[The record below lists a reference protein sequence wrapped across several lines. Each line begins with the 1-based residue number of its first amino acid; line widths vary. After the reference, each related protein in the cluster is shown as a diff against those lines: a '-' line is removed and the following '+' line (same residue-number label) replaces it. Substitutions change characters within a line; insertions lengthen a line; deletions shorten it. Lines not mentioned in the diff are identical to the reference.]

1 MTFSKKTVWITGASS
16 GIGEALVYDLVAQG
30 ATVIASSRNEKKL
43 QQVKKNCGEN
53 ENSCFI
59 QVLDMEQQD
68 NYPELAEKIIKT
80 YKKIDI
86 LLHVAGVSQRSSDE
100 DISLETIRRI
110 FEINFFGTVALTKAV
125 LPYMKTQGYGHIAV
139 TSSIVGKFGFPMR
152 SAYSASKHAL
162 HGYFETLRAELHGKN
177 ISITIII
184 PGRVNTAISDN
195 ALTGDGKRWGKRDA
209 WQAGGLSSEIAA
221 KIILKSIRKKKKEVL
236 VGGKDLIMVHLKRF
250 FPGIFWKIVN
260 RVSPT

>member
-1 MTFSKKTVWITGASS
+1 MTLSKKIVWITGASS

-30 ATVIASSRNEKKL
+30 ATVIASSRNEEKL

-53 ENSCFI
+53 ESSCFI
-59 QVLDMEQQD
+59 QILDMEQQD
-68 NYPELAEKIIKT
+68 NYPELAEKIIKL

-125 LPYMKTQGYGHIAV
+125 LPYMKAQGYGHIAV

-162 HGYFETLRAELHGKN
+162 HGYFETLRAELHGKK

-195 ALTGDGKRWGKRDA
+195 ALTGKGKRWGKRDA
-209 WQAGGLSSEIAA
+209 GQAGGFPVEKTA
-221 KIILKSIRKKKKEVL
+221 KKILKSIRKKKKEVL

-250 FPGIFWKIVN
+250 FPGVFWKIVN

>member
-1 MTFSKKTVWITGASS
+1 MTYSQKIVWITGASS
-16 GIGEALVYDLVAQG
+16 GIGEALVYAYIKKG
-30 ATVIASSRNEKKL
+30 ATVIASSRNENKL

-80 YKKIDI
+80 YKKINI

-100 DISLETIRRI
+100 DISLETTRRI

-139 TSSIVGKFGFPMR
+139 TSSIFGKFGFPMR

-177 ISITIII
+177 ITITIII

-195 ALTGDGKRWGKRDA
+195 ALTGDGKRWGKRDT
-209 WQAGGLSSEIAA
+209 WQASGLSSEVAA

-250 FPGIFWKIVN
+250 FPGIFWRIVHRIN
-260 RVSPT
+260 PT

>member
-1 MTFSKKTVWITGASS
+1 MAFSKKIVWITGASS
-16 GIGEALVYDLVAQG
+16 GIGESLVYNLVAQG

-110 FEINFFGTVALTKAV
+110 FEINFFGTGIA
-125 LPYMKTQGYGHIAV
+125 QG
-139 TSSIVGKFGFPMR
+139 
-152 SAYSASKHAL
+152 AYQVIIS
-162 HGYFETLRAELHGKN
+162 RA
-177 ISITIII
+177 
-184 PGRVNTAISDN
+184 
-195 ALTGDGKRWGKRDA
+195 
-209 WQAGGLSSEIAA
+209 
-221 KIILKSIRKKKKEVL
+221 
-236 VGGKDLIMVHLKRF
+236 
-250 FPGIFWKIVN
+250 
-260 RVSPT
+260 

>member
-1 MTFSKKTVWITGASS
+1 MAFSKKIVWITGASS
-16 GIGEALVYDLVAQG
+16 GIGEALVYNLVAQG

-43 QQVKKNCGEN
+43 QQVKDNCGEN
-53 ENSCFI
+53 KNSCFI

-68 NYPELAEKIIKT
+68 NYPELLQKVIQR

-86 LLHVAGVSQRSSDE
+86 LLNVAGISQRSSDE
-100 DISLETIRRI
+100 DISLKTFRRI

-125 LPYMKTQGYGHIAV
+125 LPYMKAQGYGHIAV
-139 TSSIVGKFGFPMR
+139 TSSIFGKFGFPNR
-152 SAYSASKHAL
+152 SAYSSSKHAL

-177 ISITIII
+177 ISTTIII

-195 ALTGDGKRWGKRDA
+195 ALTGDGKRWGKKDT

-221 KIILKSIRKKKKEVL
+221 KIILKSISKKKKEVL
-236 VGGKDLIMVHLKRF
+236 VGGKDLILVHLKRF
-250 FPGIFWKIVN
+250 FPRIFWKIIH
-260 RVSPT
+260 RISPT

>member
-1 MTFSKKTVWITGASS
+1 MPFSKKIVWITGASS
-16 GIGEALVYDLVAQG
+16 GIGEALVYDLVKQG

-53 ENSCFI
+53 EKSCHI
-59 QVLDMEQQD
+59 LALDMEKQD
-68 NYPELAEKIIKT
+68 NYPELAEKIIQT

-86 LLHVAGVSQRSSDE
+86 LLHVAGVSQRSVDSDTR
-100 DISLETIRRI
+100 LETVRKIM
-110 FEINFFGTVALTKAV
+110 EINFFGTVALTKAV
-125 LPYMKTQGYGHIAV
+125 LPYMTTQGYGHIAV

-209 WQAGGLSSEIAA
+209 GQAGGFPAEKAS

-236 VGGKDLIMVHLKRF
+236 VGGNDLIMVHLKRF
-250 FPGIFWKIVN
+250 FPGIFWRIVHRIN
-260 RVSPT
+260 PT

>member
-1 MTFSKKTVWITGASS
+1 MIFSKKIVWITGASS

-43 QQVKKNCGEN
+43 QQVKKNCGKN

-59 QVLDMEQQD
+59 QVLDMEQQN
-68 NYPELAEKIIKT
+68 NYQELTEKIIQT

-125 LPYMKTQGYGHIAV
+125 LPYMKAQGYGHIAV
-139 TSSIVGKFGFPMR
+139 TSSIV
-152 SAYSASKHAL
+152 
-162 HGYFETLRAELHGKN
+162 
-177 ISITIII
+177 
-184 PGRVNTAISDN
+184 
-195 ALTGDGKRWGKRDA
+195 
-209 WQAGGLSSEIAA
+209 
-221 KIILKSIRKKKKEVL
+221 
-236 VGGKDLIMVHLKRF
+236 
-250 FPGIFWKIVN
+250 
-260 RVSPT
+260 